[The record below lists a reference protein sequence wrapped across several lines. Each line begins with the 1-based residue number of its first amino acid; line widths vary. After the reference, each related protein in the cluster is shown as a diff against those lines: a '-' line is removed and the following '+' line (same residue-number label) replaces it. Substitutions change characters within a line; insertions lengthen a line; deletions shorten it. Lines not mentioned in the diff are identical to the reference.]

1 MWICPKCGR
10 EFKRT
15 NQGHYCGKV
24 PETVLEYIDLQPS
37 ETHSH
42 LKELMTAIRDNVP
55 YVHECILWSMPYYK
69 KGEKS
74 ISFAAFKKHVSF
86 YVGVEVIEEFS
97 SELNGFVTKKDA
109 IYFPYSKE
117 LPTQVIIDIAKW
129 CLN

>member
-1 MWICPKCGR
+1 MWTCPKCGS

-15 NQGHYCGKV
+15 NQGHYCGKA
-24 PETVLEYIDLQPS
+24 PETVLEYIDLQPP

-42 LKELMTAIRDNVP
+42 LKKLMTAIRDNVP
-55 YVHECILWSMPYYK
+55 NVHERILWSMPYYK

-74 ISFAAFKKHVSF
+74 ISFAACKKHVSL
-86 YVGVEVIEEFS
+86 YVGVEVIEEFLPEL
-97 SELNGFVTKKDA
+97 SEFVTKKDA

-117 LPTQVIIDIAKW
+117 LPTKVIIDIAKR